1 MTAASPVLPTS
12 TPSAQGV
19 DARGVLAL
27 VDALEAGGH
36 DPHSLLLA
44 RHGHVV
50 ARGWW
55 APYAAERVQLVYS
68 LSKSFTAT
76 AVGLLVDEGRLSLDD
91 RVFDVLPARRLPG
104 GAEVSERYRRLTLG
118 HCLTMATGHDVDAWP
133 GPVLLAS
140 LAPSDD
146 GTDPV
151 LGAIL
156 AHEPEHEPGTAW
168 AYNQLATYL
177 AASCVR
183 EVTGG
188 SLLDLVR
195 SRVVSV
201 LDPAGAERV
210 RWHRTATGRE
220 LGFSGIHVGT
230 DAILGLAQTYLAG
243 GRWAGGQLLSA
254 DWVAAATAPT
264 GLPNREPDP
273 NPDWT
278 HGYGCSFWGASHGY
292 RGDGAYGQYA
302 LVLPEQDIALAI
314 TSETVDMQA
323 VLDLV
328 WEHLLPAVDREADA
342 AADDALATRMASLTV
357 PTPSSTTAGPDEGS
371 WTRSPDSRLPEAYA
385 GVRVERVAAGSAG
398 VPGHESADVTGGAV
412 SDGRAGTAYRLTLE
426 AHGTTAT
433 VDVGDGHWVDTR
445 LTVGDVEL
453 VVAAS
458 GGWTGDGT
466 FEADLR
472 LVETPHRVQVRTR
485 PDGTAW
491 LGWHEVPLHGSDPL
505 ALVLPGDRAYLSL

>member
-12 TPSAQGV
+12 SPSAQGI

-27 VDALEAGGH
+27 VDALEADGH

-91 RVFDVLPARRLPG
+91 RVFDVLPASLLPAR
-104 GAEVSERYRRLTLG
+104 AEVSERYRKLTLG

-133 GPVLLAS
+133 GRVALSATM
-140 LAPSDD
+140 PSND

-183 EVTGG
+183 EVTGSG
-188 SLLDLVR
+188 VLDLVR

-230 DAILGLAQTYLAG
+230 DAILGLAQTYLDHG
-243 GRWAGGQLLSA
+243 TWAGDRLLSP
-254 DWVAAATAPT
+254 DWVSTATSPT
-264 GLPNREPDP
+264 GLPNREPAP

-302 LVLPEQDIALAI
+302 IVLPEQDIALAI

-328 WEHLLPAVDREADA
+328 WEHLLPAVDRDGDPG
-342 AADDALATRMASLTV
+342 ADDALAARMAALAV
-357 PTPSSTTAGPDEGS
+357 PTPRSAPGRFGMGS
-371 WTRSPDSRLPEAYA
+371 WTRSADSQLPEAYA
-385 GVRVERVAAGSAG
+385 GVRVEGVDGPGPAGEATGAGEATDAGQATGGSA
-398 VPGHESADVTGGAV
+398 
-412 SDGRAGTAYRLTLE
+412 AYRLTVE

-433 VDVGDGHWVDTR
+433 VEVGDGRWVDTR

-458 GGWTGDGT
+458 GGWTGEGT

-472 LVETPHRVQVRTR
+472 LVETPHRVLVRTR
-485 PDGTAW
+485 HDGTAW
-491 LGWHEVPLHGSDPL
+491 LGWHQVPLHGSDPL
-505 ALVLPGDRAYLSL
+505 ALVLPGDRAYLSP